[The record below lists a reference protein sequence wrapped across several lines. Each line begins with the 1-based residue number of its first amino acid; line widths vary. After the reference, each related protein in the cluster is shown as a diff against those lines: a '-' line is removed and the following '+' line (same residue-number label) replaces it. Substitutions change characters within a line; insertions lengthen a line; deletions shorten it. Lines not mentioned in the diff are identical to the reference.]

1 MALNLTV
8 FLSQSVFWFHT
19 ESTESTEARIVA
31 RAWGLRMNAL
41 STDCTDYTVS
51 LSRSVVRS
59 HTEGTEY
66 TDFCK
71 SLRPCWHTSRWFF
84 FPRMSRI
91 NTVLRTRVACAGLWD
106 VTIALREKKQ
116 FKFCI
121 DSVDNY
127 VIFACC
133 ARGVT
138 LSELMLHSLAIVLI
152 TALSSLAAL
161 VG

>member
-1 MALNLTV
+1 MREFLLLNSKNVTTFSESNPKISWFFRNHHLYQLMALNLTV
-8 FLSQSVFWFHT
+8 F
-19 ESTESTEARIVA
+19 
-31 RAWGLRMNAL
+31 
-41 STDCTDYTVS
+41 

-152 TALSSLAAL
+152 IKNQRDTLNLDMF
-161 VG
+161 